1 LIGANGAGKTTTI
14 STIAGVLKPAKGDI
28 RFEGASMV
36 GRSPEQIIR
45 KGIATVPEGRHIFP
59 SLSVEENLRLGA
71 YIRHNRAEFR
81 RDVDEMVALFPILGE
96 RLKQPGGTLSG
107 GEQQQLAIARAL
119 MSHPKL
125 LMLDEPSLG
134 LAPALVDQIFELIS
148 KLHSTGVTML
158 LVEQNVH
165 RTLDVIDRAYLLQT
179 GRVQVAGTAADIRER
194 VDIKSIYLGG

>member
-1 LIGANGAGKTTTI
+1 MLDIEHLQVQYGSIIALRDLSIKVDDGELVALIGANGAGKTTTI
-14 STIAGVLKPAKGDI
+14 STIAGVLRPAKGDI
-28 RFEGASMV
+28 RFEGASIV

-45 KGIATVPEGRHIFP
+45 KGIAT
-59 SLSVEENLRLGA
+59 
-71 YIRHNRAEFR
+71 
-81 RDVDEMVALFPILGE
+81 ILGE

-148 KLHSTGVTML
+148 RLHNTGVTML

-165 RTLDVIDRAYLLQT
+165 RTLDIIDRAYLLQT
-179 GRVQVAGTAADIRER
+179 GRVQVAGTAADIRDR